1 MLNEAISKMP
11 EAFEAKILLR
21 GQEYFLKGQVLNI
34 RFSEGLLRGRVKGS
48 SSQIYD
54 IHMDLK
60 SWPGNPSRCTCPYQQ
75 NCKHAA
81 ACLFALRDKDLLNSP
96 SQSADRLDRKLDLW
110 LKNLRAQEEQKGT
123 QKQESSH
130 HLTYLLQLK
139 LDGYEHKVTIRL
151 ALAKLLK
158 RGGYGKKIVF
168 NSLAESKKQHFIEED
183 EDIVAQLLFKCG
195 VVGWFDGLIIRNS
208 ELLSRILATG
218 RAFFVDD
225 DEVAIELG
233 KELTGVCQ
241 WILAANGNQRLV
253 LTQEEEILEPL
264 LLDETWYFD
273 KNTLQMGRLYTPYPA
288 KQLRH
293 LLDAPPIP
301 LEQAELLSE
310 KMAATCP
317 EFPAP
322 KIFKQREII
331 EQKPIPVLIL
341 DSIHQA
347 DMEYSWL
354 YEEDQTIEAIFI
366 AKLSFDYG
374 GIRIAH
380 SDPGSFVMREQ
391 ENTLFEYKRDAESEA
406 LKKEELKQTVALR
419 PAELSEERQWGRT
432 EESFYV
438 LKDIH
443 VFADLDALYSHAIPY
458 LRQQG
463 WQIEFASPLYREVI
477 QSDDIEW
484 FSELEESS
492 TDFFSYQLGILV
504 EGKPVSI
511 VPLVADLIQRYTG
524 STLDLLSDEQ
534 LVTLPLNDGRALQ
547 LAMGRIKPL
556 VRLLLQFGT
565 RQINEAQQLQIS
577 KYQLIL
583 MQEAELALAAT
594 RSRWQGADLLRNELK
609 QLIQMKELPE
619 IKAPSGLKAQLRDYQ
634 LYGLSWLQFLR
645 VSRFNGVLADDMGL
659 GKTVQTLA
667 HLLYEKEQGRL
678 KQAALIIAPTS
689 LVGNWFVEAQRFTPE
704 LRVLIYHGSDR
715 HQDNFD
721 DYDLIISTY
730 GLIHRDKA
738 KFVAYYFYYLILD
751 EAQFIKN
758 ARTKTTQVIQQLK
771 AAHRLCLTG
780 TPLENH
786 LGELW
791 SLFHFLMPGLLGDS
805 KQFRLWF
812 RTPIEKHAHNER
824 RELLARRVKPF
835 MLRRTKNQ
843 VAKELPPKTEMTR
856 TIELVDA
863 QRDLYEAIRMSM
875 EKKVSDAIAKQG
887 RGKSHILLLDALLK
901 LRQVCCDPRLL
912 SLPEAEMAHG
922 TSAKLEVLMELLDN
936 LVEEKRRVLI
946 FSQFTSMLKLIEDEL
961 VAKKY
966 DYLKLTG
973 QTQNRQALVEQF
985 QEANIPIFLIS
996 LKAGGTGLNLTKA
1009 DTVIHYDPWWNPA
1022 VEDQATDR
1030 THRIGQENPVFVYKL
1045 ITAGTV
1051 EEAILGMQERKR
1063 QLVDGILSSDAPQS
1077 IALTEA
1083 DLEQFFMPLDLR
1095 SQ

>member
-11 EAFEAKILLR
+11 EAFESKILLR

-60 SWPGNPSRCTCPYQQ
+60 TWPGQPSRCTCPYQQ

-96 SQSADRLDRKLDLW
+96 GHTVERLDRKLDIW
-110 LKNLRAQEEQKGT
+110 LKNLRAQEQQQGT
-123 QKQESSH
+123 QKSSSTH

-168 NSLAESKKQHFIEED
+168 NSLPESKKQHFIEAD
-183 EDIVAQLLFKCG
+183 EDLVAQLLFKCG
-195 VVGWFDGLIIRNS
+195 AMGWFDGLVIRNS
-208 ELLSRILATG
+208 DLLTRVIATG
-218 RAFFVDD
+218 RAYLIDQ
-225 DEVAIELG
+225 DEVAIEAG
-233 KELTGVCQ
+233 EELTGACKWV
-241 WILAANGNQRLV
+241 LAANGNQRLV
-253 LTQEEEILEPL
+253 LTQGDEVLEPL

-273 KNTLQMGRLYTPYPA
+273 KESMQMGRLYTPYPA

-322 KIFKQREII
+322 KVFKEREII
-331 EQKPIPVLIL
+331 ENAPTPILIL

-347 DMEYSWL
+347 DIEYSWL
-354 YEEDQTIEAIFI
+354 YEEDEMIDAVFI
-366 AKLSFDYG
+366 AKLAFDYG
-374 GIRIAH
+374 GIRIEH

-391 ENTLFEYKRDAESEA
+391 DNVLFKYKRDSEFED
-406 LKKEELKQTVALR
+406 LKKEEFQQILSVRSAHAWEEKQWAKD
-419 PAELSEERQWGRT
+419 ED
-432 EESFYV
+432 FFV
-438 LKDIH
+438 LKNIE
-443 VFADLDALYSHAIPY
+443 VLADLNALYSTAIPF
-458 LRQQG
+458 LKEQG
-463 WQIEFASPLYREVI
+463 WQVEFASPLYREI
-477 QSDDIEW
+477 INSDDIEW
-484 FSELEESS
+484 FSDLEESS

-524 STLDLLSDEQ
+524 GTLDLLPDEQ

-565 RQINEAQQLQIS
+565 RQINESQHLEIS

-594 RSRWQGADLLRNELK
+594 QARWQGAELLRQELM
-609 QLIQMKELPE
+609 QLTQMKELPQV
-619 IKAPSGLKAQLRDYQ
+619 IAPAGLNAQLRDYQ
-634 LYGLSWLQFLR
+634 LFGLSWLQFLR
-645 VSRFNGVLADDMGL
+645 ISRFNGILADDMGL

-667 HLLYEKEQGRL
+667 HLIYEKEQGRL
-678 KQAALIIAPTS
+678 KQAALIVAPTS
-689 LVGNWFVEAQRFTPE
+689 LVGNWFAEAKRFTPD
-704 LRVLIYHGSDR
+704 LKVLIYHGSDR

-730 GLIHRDKA
+730 GLIHRDKE
-738 KFVAYYFYYLILD
+738 KFTAYTFYYLILD

-758 ARTKTTQVIQQLK
+758 ARTKTTQIIQQLK
-771 AAHRLCLTG
+771 ANHRLCLTG

-812 RTPIEKHAHNER
+812 RTPIEKHADNER

-875 EKKVSDAIAKQG
+875 EKKVRDAIAKQG
-887 RGKSHILLLDALLK
+887 LGKSHILLLDALLK

-912 SLPEAEMAHG
+912 SLPEAEIAHG
-922 TSAKLEVLMELLDN
+922 SSAKLEVLMELVDN

-946 FSQFTSMLKLIEDEL
+946 FSQFTSMLQLIENEL

-966 DYLKLTG
+966 DFLKLTG

-985 QEANIPIFLIS
+985 QEGNIPIFLIS

-1063 QLVDGILSSDAPQS
+1063 QLVDGILSSDASQTLS
-1077 IALTEA
+1077 LTEA
-1083 DLEQFFMPLDLR
+1083 DLEQFFMPLDF
-1095 SQ
+1095 SAG